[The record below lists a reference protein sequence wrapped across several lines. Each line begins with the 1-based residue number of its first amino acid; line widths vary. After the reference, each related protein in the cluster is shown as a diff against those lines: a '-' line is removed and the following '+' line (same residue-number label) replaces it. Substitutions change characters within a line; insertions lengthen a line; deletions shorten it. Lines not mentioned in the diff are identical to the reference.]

1 MSDFLMNKINI
12 GWINGFIGV
21 AIFAGSLP
29 ATRIAVMGFSPEF
42 LTTVRAL
49 IAGFIGLMCLLLLKQ
64 TKPNFQQFKSLTI
77 VALGVVIG
85 FPLFTALALQ
95 SVTSSHAIVFVGLL
109 PLATAIFAVL
119 RGGEKPNLQFWL
131 FAILGS
137 TCVMGYMFYQ
147 NQNFNLNIG
156 DFYMLIAVISCGLGY
171 AEGGKLSKDLGG
183 WQVIS
188 WALVITLP
196 LMSIG
201 TIYYF
206 PNNFNAVQ
214 TAQILGLIYV
224 SVFSMWLGFLFW
236 YKGLA
241 QGGIAKVGQIQ
252 LLQPFI
258 GFYFSYLLLNEK
270 IDLSMI
276 VVCIATIICVALAKK
291 FA

>member
-1 MSDFLMNKINI
+1 MNKTNI

-42 LTTVRAL
+42 LTTTRAL
-49 IAGFIGLMCLLLLKQ
+49 IAGIIGLICLLLLKQ
-64 TKPNFQQFKSLTI
+64 TKPNLQQFKSLTI

-119 RGGEKPNLQFWL
+119 RGGEKPNWQFWL

-147 NQNFNLNIG
+147 NQNFTLNVG
-156 DFYMLIAVISCGLGY
+156 DFYMLIAIISCGLGY

-196 LMSIG
+196 LMLVA
-201 TIYYF
+201 TIYY
-206 PNNFNAVQ
+206 
-214 TAQILGLIYV
+214 
-224 SVFSMWLGFLFW
+224 
-236 YKGLA
+236 
-241 QGGIAKVGQIQ
+241 
-252 LLQPFI
+252 
-258 GFYFSYLLLNEK
+258 
-270 IDLSMI
+270 
-276 VVCIATIICVALAKK
+276 
-291 FA
+291 

>member
-29 ATRIAVMGFSPEF
+29 ATRIAVIGFSPEF